1 MALAVAAYV
10 LARRRKGA
18 AVDRHIQIVETASL
32 GPKRTLVMARI
43 GGETLLLGT
52 SEAGIT
58 LLKSGGRGAEM
69 FRQSE
74 LGELAERVELR
85 GTGAT
90 SATRVP
96 GPADPSPASETLGE
110 IDVPIVEALADIPEP
125 RGERPL
131 AADRG
136 RAGFRSIEGGLASLF
151 GRGAGGRRTAGGD
164 ADADASSDAF
174 RDAFDEAPVVL
185 AGAASSRLPG
195 GRDGRAVA
203 RGATGFE
210 DILED
215 SIEDQ
220 ELRQKLA
227 AGLSAR
233 AR

>member
-58 LLKSGGRGAEM
+58 LLKSGGRGEEM
-69 FRQSE
+69 FRQSQ
-74 LGELAERVELR
+74 LAQLPSS
-85 GTGAT
+85 GAT
-90 SATRVP
+90 SATRDTGAAVVATELD
-96 GPADPSPASETLGE
+96 PADPFSASEPLGE

-125 RGERPL
+125 RGEQPL
-131 AADRG
+131 ASGNG

-151 GRGAGGRRTAGGD
+151 GRGAGGRRSAGVD
-164 ADADASSDAF
+164 AFSDAF
-174 RDAFDEAPVVL
+174 DDAPVVL
-185 AGAASSRLPG
+185 AGAASSRLSG
-195 GRDGRAVA
+195 GRDSRVIP
-203 RGATGFE
+203 RGGAGFE
-210 DILED
+210 DVLED

>member
-1 MALAVAAYV
+1 MALAVAAYA

-69 FRQSE
+69 FRQSDPD
-74 LGELAERVELR
+74 ELAQLR
-85 GTGAT
+85 GSGAA
-90 SATRVP
+90 SATRAP
-96 GPADPSPASETLGE
+96 GPADPYPASETLGE

-125 RGERPL
+125 RGEQPL

-151 GRGAGGRRTAGGD
+151 GRGAGGRRSAGGD
-164 ADADASSDAF
+164 TDADVFS
-174 RDAFDEAPVVL
+174 DAFDEAPVVL
-185 AGAASSRLPG
+185 AGPASSRLPG
-195 GRDGRAVA
+195 GRDRRAVA
-203 RGATGFE
+203 RGAGGFE